1 MKSLLVFLLFLTSL
15 SPKPF
20 EAGSEWNLP
29 PFLDQNDK
37 NQEVTPETLSV
48 FFVSD
53 MDASK
58 LVHEV
63 FQNETEETFQKR
75 KIVFISDIHKMPSL
89 ISRFIAIPKMKKYT
103 YPMSLIRE
111 KDLSND
117 IPREKGKVTFLQ
129 LQKKKIQKIEFL
141 SSIEEI
147 QKQLPPLK

>member
-1 MKSLLVFLLFLTSL
+1 MKTLLFFFLFL
-15 SPKPF
+15 SALSSKPL
-20 EAGSEWNLP
+20 EVGSEWNLP
-29 PFLDQNDK
+29 SFLDQNEK
-37 NQEVTPETLSV
+37 NQEVNLETLSV

-63 FQNETEETFQKR
+63 FQNETEDTFQKR
-75 KIVFISDIHKMPSL
+75 RIVFISDIHKMPSL
-89 ISRFIAIPKMKKYT
+89 ISRFIAIPKMKRYT

-117 IPREKGKVTFLQ
+117 IPREKGKVTLLH
-129 LQKKKIQKIEFL
+129 LQKKKIQKIELL